1 MKFSYVRLRVPA
13 DRVPGG
19 SGVFNGRDEFAPPD
33 YELSERG
40 QMVRLRHKT
49 GVLLEVHSSAVLGAV
64 PIEQEQPAQQQQRHG
79 GKR

>member
-1 MKFSYVRLRVPA
+1 MKFSYLRLRVPA

-19 SGVFNGRDEFAPPD
+19 SGIFNGRDEFAPPE

-49 GVLLEVHSSAVLGAV
+49 GALLEVHSSAALVAV
-64 PIEQEQPAQQQQRHG
+64 PLEQEQTAQQRHG